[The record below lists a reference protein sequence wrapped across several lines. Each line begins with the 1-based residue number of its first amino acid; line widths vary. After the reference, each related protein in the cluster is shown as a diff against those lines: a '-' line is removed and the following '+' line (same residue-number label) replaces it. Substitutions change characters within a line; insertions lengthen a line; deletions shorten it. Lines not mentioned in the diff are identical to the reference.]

1 MKGYENVSV
10 CSEWR
15 NYATFKAWAYAN
27 GYDENAPQWKCTID
41 RIDVTGDYEPDNC
54 RWVDESMQMFNR
66 RKPKSKLGIRG
77 VYFRERE
84 KKYYAMITKNYK
96 QIYLGAFENVDD
108 AVAARKAAEMK
119 YYGIVLEC

>member
-41 RIDVTGDYEPDNC
+41 RIDVTGDYGPDNC